1 MLSVSLFSEHYRC
14 PLPWPLREAGFEFAG
29 VPKRKPLA
37 SANRCMEKEQVQV
50 DSPYSDRMVDFFAAY
65 AIDIIESFMPFSIPE

>member
-1 MLSVSLFSEHYRC
+1 MHAEILLLALLRKLRLHGLHIHRESLER
-14 PLPWPLREAGFEFAG
+14 
-29 VPKRKPLA
+29 LA

-50 DSPYSDRMVDFFAAY
+50 DSPFSDRMVDFFAAY